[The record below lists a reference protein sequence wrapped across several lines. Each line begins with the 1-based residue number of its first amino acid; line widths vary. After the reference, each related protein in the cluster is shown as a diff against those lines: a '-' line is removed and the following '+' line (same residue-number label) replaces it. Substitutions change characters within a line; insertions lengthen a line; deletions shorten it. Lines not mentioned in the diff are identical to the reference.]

1 MVNFQD
7 FTVTCNECGSKA
19 SIEVLKAEHDGDAV
33 VIATCE
39 KCQYIE
45 GIQTEM
51 DDIEED

>member
-19 SIEVLKAEHDGDAV
+19 SIE
-33 VIATCE
+33 
-39 KCQYIE
+39 